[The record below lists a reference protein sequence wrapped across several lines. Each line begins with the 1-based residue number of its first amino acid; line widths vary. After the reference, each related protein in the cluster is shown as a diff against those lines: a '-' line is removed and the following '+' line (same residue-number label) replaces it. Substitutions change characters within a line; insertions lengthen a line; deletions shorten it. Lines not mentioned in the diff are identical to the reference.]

1 MLSCKPPRVTAEGN
15 SSFDTTSGTNELQA
29 GALKAKP
36 TPIRKTDTKIRY
48 GLSKPSMPSTASMPA
63 VQASQRFIVHK
74 SFFRST
80 RSASEPAGRVKK
92 KSGSEATVA
101 ITEIRNLDGVS
112 MFIIQVA
119 AVSCADTQ
127 TPEIKLA
134 IQSLRK
140 TGFLSEV
147 QREVLVIEPTKVA

>member
-1 MLSCKPPRVTAEGN
+1 M
-15 SSFDTTSGTNELQA
+15 
-29 GALKAKP
+29 
-36 TPIRKTDTKIRY
+36 
-48 GLSKPSMPSTASMPA
+48 
-63 VQASQRFIVHK
+63 
-74 SFFRST
+74 

-112 MFIIQVA
+112 VFIIQVA

-134 IQSLRK
+134 TQSLRK